1 MLKEASCA
9 RSVFLCDKFP
19 QRILTSPHLLATC
32 LIVVTKIPEGASREG
47 LFGLTVRGDTVSYG
61 REIMA
66 ALVGD
71 IWSHHL
77 HSQEAESEQEVQQ
90 L

>member
-1 MLKEASCA
+1 MLKAASCA
-9 RSVFLCDKFP
+9 SSVLLCDKFP
-19 QRILTSPHLLATC
+19 QSILTSHHVLTSY

-47 LFGLTVRGDTVSYG
+47 FLGLSVRGDTVYYG
-61 REIMA
+61 REVMA

-71 IWSHHL
+71 IWSLHL
-77 HSQEAESEQEVQQ
+77 HSQEAESEQEVRQ

>member
-9 RSVFLCDKFP
+9 SSVLLCDKLP
-19 QRILTSPHLLATC
+19 QSILTSPHVLAAC

-47 LFGLTVRGDTVSYG
+47 SFGLTVQGDTVHYG
-61 REIMA
+61 REVMA

-77 HSQEAESEQEVQQ
+77 PSQEAESEQEMQQ

>member
-1 MLKEASCA
+1 MLKEANCA
-9 RSVFLCDKFP
+9 SSVFLCDKFP
-19 QRILTSPHLLATC
+19 QSILTSPHVLIAC
-32 LIVVTKIPEGASREG
+32 LIVVTKIPEGASKEG
-47 LFGLTVRGDTVSYG
+47 LFGLSVRGDTVYYG
-61 REIMA
+61 REVTA

-77 HSQEAESEQEVQQ
+77 HSQEAENEQEVEQ